1 MTTRQERRDVFHL
14 QPLLYP
20 ALPDGS
26 LGSLASHNRTLRCAE
41 PYGSNLYL
49 GASDGQ
55 VYCFLQPPQDP
66 INGSS
71 SSSNELRHVGTRSI
85 SSKPIDKI
93 LILSRLGIAA
103 VLSEATLTFHELPSF
118 LPIPPQVLPHS
129 KGVAS
134 IVLDDEEVNESWT
147 GGKGGGLD
155 AEGLCNLCIIRRK
168 TITLVK
174 MGVDTW
180 RVIKEI
186 PLPSGATV
194 ARRSGSSL
202 CISTTTEYNI
212 VDLDAATM
220 SSIGLPITQTGEP
233 PSAAN
238 RPSILSISLGKSGQC
253 EFLITSHSQ
262 DSTLGVF
269 VSQEGDPTA
278 KLLEWPS
285 HPRALAL
292 EYPYLHALLRNDSI
306 EIHNVNTMEKV
317 QVLHLPQLLEPRL
330 LSLATSTLE
339 LVETSPVQMKQIHV
353 ALEKGSKR
361 RQISGRTKS
370 WKEAILSEKRTRSR
384 ALLIGRNTV
393 QCLCTSRF
401 LDPAKR
407 AMERGDYDRV
417 KAIINQAWEQQ
428 IDSRG
433 KTEESVELEYMNQM
447 IAIYCLRMLRFEEAA
462 MYFIRG
468 KLDPRIILHLFP
480 TLSAGW
486 DDTEQVVELFSD
498 VDEGL
503 DDLGDLEMF
512 RECKNVRL
520 SRCIK
525 TFLPFAYNSSYWQL
539 LAI

>member
-1 MTTRQERRDVFHL
+1 MFHL

-20 ALPDGS
+20 ALPVDS
-26 LGSLASHNRTLRCAE
+26 LNSVLNRTLRCAE

-55 VYCFLQPPQDP
+55 VYCFLQPPQDLV
-66 INGSS
+66 NGSS

-85 SSKPIDKI
+85 SLKPIDKI

-134 IVLDDEEVNESWT
+134 IVLDDEQVNESWT
-147 GGKGGGLD
+147 GRGGLD
-155 AEGLCNLCIIRRK
+155 TEGLCNLCIIRRK

-238 RPSILSISLGKSGQC
+238 RPSILSITSGKPGQC

-306 EIHNVNTMEKV
+306 EVHNVVTLERV

-339 LVETSPVQMKQIHV
+339 LVETSTVQMNLIHV
-353 ALEKGSKR
+353 SLEKGSKR
-361 RQISGRTKS
+361 RRLTDRPKS
-370 WKEAILSEKRTRSR
+370 WKEAKLGEKRTKSK
-384 ALLIGRNTV
+384 ALLIGKNTV

-401 LDPAKR
+401 LDSAKS
-407 AMERGDYDRV
+407 AMERGDYNRV
-417 KAIINQAWEQQ
+417 KEIINQAWEQQ
-428 IDSRG
+428 IDSRGG

-447 IAIYCLRMLRFEEAA
+447 IAIHCMKMLQFEEAA

-468 KLDPRIILHLFP
+468 KLDPRVSLHLFP

-486 DDTEQVVELFSD
+486 NDAEQEVEIFSD

-503 DDLGDLEMF
+503 SELGDLEIY
-512 RECKNVRL
+512 RECTSFDL
-520 SRCIK
+520 FS
-525 TFLPFAYNSSYWQL
+525 PFRSTIFVQL
-539 LAI
+539 LTTWRSTIHLRLV